1 MPKQKFTLRFITF
14 LLVNLWCKQMVIM
27 AMEMIPIGV
36 VLDLNSTVGEIAGS
50 CISMAVFDF
59 YAVNDDFKT
68 RLALFTRDSSSDV
81 VAATSSVIVFSNSA
95 LDLMKNEQV
104 HAIIGPLT
112 SSQAKFV
119 IELGGKAEV
128 PIVSFSA
135 TSPTLSATRSKYFVR
150 TAQDDSSQVKAIANI
165 VQAYGW
171 REIVPIYE
179 DTEYGNGLVPFLLEA
194 FQEID
199 TRVPYG
205 SRIPM
210 YFNDTQIMRELN
222 KLKEMQ
228 KSIFLVHMSASIGS
242 RLFLLAKDAGMMSE
256 GYAWIVTSA
265 FLDPVGYE
273 VMDSMQ
279 GVLGVKPHI
288 PTSKKLESFKSR
300 WRKNFTTS
308 KPQIKIN
315 EFNLFGLWAYDTVW
329 AIAMAVEK
337 AGIVHSGYV
346 KPNTSESTV
355 DITALGKSEMGP
367 RLLRSIL
374 STRFQG
380 LSGDFHLAGGEMVP
394 SAFEIINVIGRAE
407 RVIGYWTPERGLS
420 RNLYSEGKT
429 AYSTSKNK
437 LKEPIWPGDTT
448 QQPKRLRIGV
458 PLKTGFKE
466 FIKVEWSPGGDKP
479 NVSGFTRDVFLSVVE
494 ALPFPLPYEFIPF
507 SAGTYNELLK
517 RIELK
522 KFDAVVGDVTI
533 IAHRSSYVDFTLPY
547 SESGIAMVVLTK
559 RDERENMWIFLKP
572 LSLELWLT
580 TGIAIIFTGLVVW
593 VLEHR
598 ENKVFRGNPA
608 QQLGTTLWFSFSTL
622 FFAHREKVVNNW
634 TRFVLIIW
642 IFVVLIISQSYTAS
656 LASMLTVKRLQPTF
670 VDVKEIRKNG
680 YFVGHQKNSFVKDF
694 LVKNLKLNAS
704 LLKGYDTPEEYHDAL
719 SIGIRN
725 GGVAA
730 IFDEIPYVKLFLAK
744 HCNKFQMIG
753 PTYKTDGFGFA
764 FPLQSPLV
772 PYVSRAI
779 LKVTQDKD
787 LMEEIERRNFVRET
801 TCLDQASMVTSGG
814 LSLPSFGGLFII
826 TGVASMSALL
836 IYVTKFLYI
845 HWPASNTMDQER
857 PFYMRIL
864 ELAKH
869 FDKEDPSA
877 HHLNRAGPR
886 VHPVP
891 SVEIVG
897 ASPNIDDAHG
907 HSRTSIEGS
916 GDIIGDQDLGSSAA
930 NIEPPTHTVGTAS
943 FVVRETL
950 LGIRICA
957 A

>member
-1 MPKQKFTLRFITF
+1 
-14 LLVNLWCKQMVIM
+14 
-27 AMEMIPIGV
+27 
-36 VLDLNSTVGEIAGS
+36 
-50 CISMAVFDF
+50 
-59 YAVNDDFKT
+59 
-68 RLALFTRDSSSDV
+68 
-81 VAATSSVIVFSNSA
+81 
-95 LDLMKNEQV
+95 MKNEQV
-104 HAIIGPLT
+104 HAIIGPQT

-135 TSPTLSATRSKYFVR
+135 TSPTLSATRSNYFVR
-150 TAQDDSSQVKAIANI
+150 TAQNDSSQVKAIASI

-179 DTEYGNGLVPFLLEA
+179 DTEYGNGLVPFLLDA

-205 SRIPM
+205 SRIPLD
-210 YFNDTQIMRELN
+210 FNHTQIMRELN
-222 KLKEMQ
+222 KLKAMQ
-228 KSIFLVHMSASIGS
+228 KSIFLVHMSALLGS
-242 RLFLLAKDAGMMSE
+242 RLFLLAKEAGMMSE
-256 GYAWIVTSA
+256 GYAWIVTDGLSA
-265 FLDPVGYE
+265 LLDPVGYE
-273 VMDSMQ
+273 LMDSMQ
-279 GVLGVKPHI
+279 GVLGVRPHI
-288 PTSKKLESFKSR
+288 PASKKLESFKSR

-308 KPQIKIN
+308 KPQIKMN
-315 EFNLFGLWAYDTVW
+315 ELNLFGLWAYDTVW

-346 KPNTSESTV
+346 KPNTSESTD
-355 DITALGKSEMGP
+355 DIASLGKSEMGP

-380 LSGDFHLAGGEMVP
+380 LSGDFHLG
-394 SAFEIINVIGRAE
+394 
-407 RVIGYWTPERGLS
+407 WW
-420 RNLYSEGKT
+420 RN
-429 AYSTSKNK
+429 
-437 LKEPIWPGDTT
+437 
-448 QQPKRLRIGV
+448 
-458 PLKTGFKE
+458 
-466 FIKVEWSPGGDKP
+466 
-479 NVSGFTRDVFLSVVE
+479 GFTPDVFRSVVQ

-507 SAGTYNELLK
+507 VNKNKQSAGTYNELLYQIKLK
-517 RIELK
+517 R
-522 KFDAVVGDVTI
+522 FDAVVGDVTI
-533 IAHRSSYVDFTLPY
+533 IANHSLYVDFTLPY
-547 SESGIAMVVLTK
+547 SESGIRMLVLTK
-559 RDERENMWIFLKP
+559 RDERDNMWIFLKP

-580 TGIAIIFTGLVVW
+580 TGIAFIFTGLVVW

-598 ENKVFRGNPA
+598 ENKEFRGKPV

-656 LASMLTVKRLQPTF
+656 LASMLTVKPLQPAF
-670 VDVKEIRKNG
+670 VDVKEIKRNR

-694 LVKNLKLNAS
+694 LVKELNFHAS
-704 LLKGYDTPEEYHDAL
+704 LLKEYETPEEYHHAL
-719 SIGIRN
+719 SIGIRK

-744 HCNKFQMIG
+744 YGSKFQMVG

-787 LMEEIERRNFVRET
+787 KMEEIERRNFGRET

-845 HWPASNTMDQER
+845 HWPASNTMDQDK
-857 PFYMRIL
+857 PFYMRII

-877 HHLNRAGPR
+877 HHLKIAGSS
-886 VHPVP
+886 VHPIP

-907 HSRTSIEGS
+907 HSSTSIEGS
-916 GDIIGDQDLGSSAA
+916 GDIIVDQDHDNHTPGSGVA
-930 NIEPPTHTVGTAS
+930 NPEPPHTP
-943 FVVRETL
+943 
-950 LGIRICA
+950 
-957 A
+957 

>member
-1 MPKQKFTLRFITF
+1 MAMRKQKFTLRFVTF

-27 AMEMIPIGV
+27 AKEIIPVGV
-36 VLDLNSTVGEIAGS
+36 VLDLNSTVGEIAES
-50 CISMAVFDF
+50 CISMAVSDF
-59 YAVNDDFKT
+59 YAVNADFKT
-68 RLALFTRDSSSDV
+68 RLALFTRDSGRDV
-81 VAATSSVIVFSNSA
+81 VAATSSV

-104 HAIIGPLT
+104 HAIIGPQT

-150 TAQDDSSQVKAIANI
+150 TAQDDSSQVKAIASI

-205 SRIPM
+205 SRIPLD
-210 YFNDTQIMRELN
+210 FNDNQIMRELD
-222 KLKEMQ
+222 KLKAMQ
-228 KSIFLVHMSASIGS
+228 KSIFLVHMSAFLGS

-256 GYAWIVTSA
+256 GYAWIVTDGLSA
-265 FLDPVGYE
+265 LLDPVGYE
-273 VMDSMQ
+273 LMDSMQ

-288 PTSKKLESFKSR
+288 PPSKKLESFKSR

-308 KPQIKIN
+308 KPQIKMN
-315 EFNLFGLWAYDTVW
+315 ELNLFGLWAYDTVW

-355 DITALGKSEMGP
+355 DIAGLGKSEMGP

-420 RNLYSEGKT
+420 RNLYTRGKI

-458 PLKTGFKE
+458 PLKTGFNE
-466 FIKVEWSPGGDKP
+466 FIKVQWNPEDDKP
-479 NVSGFTRDVFLSVVE
+479 VVSGFTPDVFLSVVE

-507 SAGTYNELLK
+507 VNKDKQSAGTYNDLLDQ
-517 RIELK
+517 IQLK
-522 KFDAVVGDVTI
+522 SFDAVVGDVTI
-533 IAHRSSYVDFTLPY
+533 IANRSLYVDFTLPY
-547 SESGIAMVVLTK
+547 SESGIRMLVLTK
-559 RDERENMWIFLKP
+559 RDERDNMWIFLKP

-580 TGIAIIFTGLVVW
+580 TGIAFILTGLVVW

-598 ENKVFRGNPA
+598 ENKVFRGKPG

-622 FFAHREKVVNNW
+622 FFAHR
-634 TRFVLIIW
+634 
-642 IFVVLIISQSYTAS
+642 
-656 LASMLTVKRLQPTF
+656 
-670 VDVKEIRKNG
+670 
-680 YFVGHQKNSFVKDF
+680 HQKNSFVKDF
-694 LVKNLKLNAS
+694 LVRDLNFNAN
-704 LLKGYDTPEEYHDAL
+704 LLKEYDTPEEYHDAL
-719 SIGIRN
+719 STGIRN

-730 IFDEIPYVKLFLAK
+730 IFAEIPYVKLFLAK
-744 HCNKFQMIG
+744 HCSKFQLVG

-779 LKVTQDKD
+779 LNVTQDKD
-787 LMEEIERRNFVRET
+787 KMEEIERRNFGRET

-877 HHLNRAGPR
+877 HHLKRAGSS
-886 VHPVP
+886 VHPVS

-907 HSRTSIEGS
+907 HSSTSIEGS
-916 GDIIGDQDLGSSAA
+916 GDIIVDQDHDNHTPGSGGA
-930 NIEPPTHTVGTAS
+930 NPEPPHTP
-943 FVVRETL
+943 
-950 LGIRICA
+950 
-957 A
+957 

>member
-1 MPKQKFTLRFITF
+1 MAIPKKKFTLPFFTL
-14 LLVNLWCKQMVIM
+14 LLVNLWSNQMVIM
-27 AMEMIPIGV
+27 AMESIPIGV
-36 VLDLNSTVGEIAGS
+36 VLDLNSTVGEMAES
-50 CISMAVFDF
+50 CMSMAVSDF
-59 YAVNDDFKT
+59 YALNVDFKT

-81 VAATSSVIVFSNSA
+81 VAATSSV
-95 LDLMKNEQV
+95 LDLMKKQV
-104 HAIIGPLT
+104 HAIIGPQK

-135 TSPTLSATRSKYFVR
+135 TSPTLSATQSKYFVR
-150 TAQDDSSQVKAIANI
+150 TVQDDSSQVKAIASI

-171 REIVPIYE
+171 REIVLIYE
-179 DTEYGNGLVPFLLEA
+179 DTEYGNGLVPLLLEA

-205 SRIPM
+205 SRIPL
-210 YFNDTQIMRELN
+210 YFNDTQIMRELS
-222 KLKEMQ
+222 KLKAMQ
-228 KSIFLVHMSASIGS
+228 KSIFLVHMSASLGS

-256 GYAWIVTSA
+256 GYAWLVTAGLSTL
-265 FLDPVGYE
+265 LDPLGSE
-273 VMDSMQ
+273 VMDSMR
-279 GVLGVKPHI
+279 GVLGIKPHV

-300 WRKNFTTS
+300 WRKNFTIS
-308 KPQIKIN
+308 KPQSKIN
-315 EFNLFGLWAYDTVW
+315 ELNLFGLWAYDTVW

-337 AGIVHSGYV
+337 AGIVHSRYV
-346 KPNTSESTV
+346 KPNTSEGTV
-355 DITALGKSEMGP
+355 DIAALGKSETGP
-367 RLLRSIL
+367 RLLSSIL

-380 LSGDFHLAGGEMVP
+380 LSGDFHLAGGERVP
-394 SAFEIINVIGRAE
+394 SAFEILNLIGKAE

-420 RNLYSEGKT
+420 RNLYTNGKI
-429 AYSTSKNK
+429 ASSTSKNR

-458 PLKTGFKE
+458 PLKTGFNE
-466 FIKVEWSPGGDKP
+466 FIEVEWNPEDDKP
-479 NVSGFTRDVFLSVVE
+479 IVSGFTRDVFVSVVE

-507 SAGTYNELLK
+507 VNKNKQSAGTYNDLLDQIK
-517 RIELK
+517 LK
-522 KFDAVVGDVTI
+522 NFDAAVGDITI
-533 IAHRSSYVDFTLPY
+533 IANRSTYVDFTLPF
-547 SESGIAMVVLTK
+547 SESGITMVVLTK

-580 TGIAIIFTGLVVW
+580 TGIAFILTGLVVW

-598 ENKVFRGNPA
+598 ENKVFRGKPA

-656 LASMLTVKRLQPTF
+656 LASILTVKRLQPTF

-680 YFVGHQKNSFVKDF
+680 YFVGHQKDSFVKDF
-694 LVKNLKLNAS
+694 LVKQLNFNDTMLREYS
-704 LLKGYDTPEEYHDAL
+704 TPEEYHDAL
-719 SIGIRN
+719 SRGTHN

-730 IFDEIPYVKLFLAK
+730 IFAEIPYIKLFLAK
-744 HCNKFQMIG
+744 YCSKFQMVG

-764 FPLQSPLV
+764 FPLGSPLV
-772 PYVSRAI
+772 PYISRAI
-779 LKVTQDKD
+779 LNVTQDKD
-787 LMEEIERRNFVRET
+787 KMDEIERRNFGGET
-801 TCLDQASMVTSGG
+801 TCSDQAAMVPSGG
-814 LSLPSFGGLFII
+814 LGLPSFGGLFII

-857 PFYMRIL
+857 SFYLRVL

-877 HHLNRAGPR
+877 HHLNGAGSR
-886 VHPVP
+886 VHAVP

-897 ASPNIDDAHG
+897 ASPDIDDARS
-907 HSRTSIEGS
+907 HSRTSSEGS
-916 GDIIGDQDLGSSAA
+916 GDIIGDQDHDNHTPRNSAA
-930 NIEPPTHTVGTAS
+930 NPEPPHTP
-943 FVVRETL
+943 
-950 LGIRICA
+950 
-957 A
+957 